1 MSIALRPSPF
11 HVRMALHN
19 HDNAWTARGAYTVPA
34 RFGSSA
40 HEALAARFSCVLADL
55 SALEEMRVMGAGAA
69 EFFATACG
77 GVVRAMEAGEV
88 RQVHWCAEGG
98 GLRGFGTLLR
108 ESEDAFLLRADDT
121 DIGWFA
127 PHAARFGVI
136 INESE
141 AERGLLL
148 LAGLSAPSL
157 LAAAGLDQAG
167 PLTAHRQ
174 IRHDWN
180 GIPVTLGRYARMNG
194 YLVGCAADDGV
205 LVFDRLFRAGKSAG
219 LRLAGQE
226 ALELMH
232 LEAGLVLPHLDFS
245 PAREDIARE
254 PLPSSLGIGAPS
266 GTSRVLA
273 GVEFDDA
280 KPYPFAPLFH
290 EGNEVGRTLRSS
302 YSLALRRAIA
312 LAQLDPKCAAPGTVL
327 QVRTGDKG
335 SSGQTAC
342 VVALPFL

>member
-34 RFGSSA
+34 RFGDPS
-40 HEALAARFSCVLADL
+40 HEVLAARFSCVLADF
-55 SALEEMRVMGAGAA
+55 SAFEDMRVKGAGAA
-69 EFFATACG
+69 ELFATACG
-77 GVVRAMEAGEV
+77 GAVRAMAAGEA

-108 ESEDAFLLRADDT
+108 ESEDVFLLRAEDT

-127 PHAARFGVI
+127 PHATRFGVI
-136 INESE
+136 ISE
-141 AERGLLL
+141 CEAGRGLLL

-157 LAAAGLDQAG
+157 LAAAGLEQAG
-167 PLTAHRQ
+167 PLAAHRH
-174 IRHDWN
+174 IRHDWH

-194 YLVGCAADDGV
+194 FLVGCAADDGV
-205 LVFDRLFRAGKSAG
+205 LVFERLMRAGKSAG

-245 PAREDIARE
+245 PARDDFARE

-266 GTSRVLA
+266 PTSRVLA
-273 GVEFDDA
+273 GVEFDGEE
-280 KPYPFAPLFH
+280 PYPFAPLFH
-290 EGNEVGRTLRSS
+290 EGNEAGRTLRSA

-327 QVRTGDKG
+327 QVGTGDKG
-335 SSGQTAC
+335 SSGQSAR

>member
-34 RFGSSA
+34 RFGASA
-40 HEALAARFSCVLADL
+40 HEALAARFTCVLADL
-55 SALEEMRVMGAGAA
+55 SALEEMRVQGAGAA
-69 EFFATACG
+69 ELFASACG
-77 GVVRAMEAGEV
+77 GGVRAMEAGEA
-88 RQVHWCAEGG
+88 RQVHWCSEGG

-108 ESEDAFLLRADDT
+108 ESEDSFLLRADDT

-127 PHAARFGVI
+127 PHAARFGVT

-148 LAGLSAPSL
+148 LAGSSAPSL
-157 LAAAGLDQAG
+157 LAAAGLDHAG
-167 PLTAHRQ
+167 PLAAHRH
-174 IRHDWN
+174 IHHDWN
-180 GIPVTLGRYARMNG
+180 GIPVTLARYARMNG
-194 YLVGCAADDGV
+194 FFVGCTADDGV
-205 LVFDRLFRAGKSAG
+205 LVFDRLMRAGKSVG

-226 ALELMH
+226 ALELMQ
-232 LEAGLVLPHLDFS
+232 LEAGIVLPHLDFS
-245 PAREDIARE
+245 PARDDVARE

-273 GVEFDDA
+273 GVEFDGEE
-280 KPYPFAPLFH
+280 PHSFVSLFH
-290 EGNEVGRTLRSS
+290 EGSEVGRTLRSA

-312 LAQLDPKCAAPGTVL
+312 LAQIDPKYVTPGTML
-327 QVRTGDKG
+327 QVGTGDKG
-335 SSGQTAC
+335 SSGQAAR

>member
-19 HDNAWTARGAYTVPA
+19 HDNAWTTRGAYTVPA
-34 RFGSSA
+34 RFGAPA
-40 HEALAARFSCVLADL
+40 HEALAARFSCVLADV
-55 SALEEMRVMGAGAA
+55 SAVEEMRVEGRGAA
-69 EFFATACG
+69 DLFATACG
-77 GVVRAMEAGEV
+77 GMVRAMNAGEA
-88 RQVHWCAEGG
+88 RQVHWCSEGG

-108 ESEDAFLLRADDT
+108 ESEDAFLLRAEDT

-136 INESE
+136 IKESE

-148 LAGLSAPSL
+148 LAGSYAPSL
-157 LAAAGLDQAG
+157 LAVAGLEQAG
-167 PLTAHRQ
+167 PLAAHRH

-194 YLVGCAADDGV
+194 FLVGCAADDGV
-205 LVFDRLFRAGKSAG
+205 IVFDRLMRAGKSVG

-226 ALELMH
+226 ALELLH

-245 PAREDIARE
+245 PARDDVARE
-254 PLPSSLGIGAPS
+254 PLPSSLGISAPS
-266 GTSRVLA
+266 GESRILV
-273 GVEFDDA
+273 GVEFDG
-280 KPYPFAPLFH
+280 KEPYPFVPLFH

-302 YSLALRRAIA
+302 YCLALRRAIA
-312 LAQLDPKCAAPGTVL
+312 LAQIDPKCAAPGTLL
-327 QVRTGDKG
+327 QTGPGGKG
-335 SSGQTAC
+335 SSGQPAR